1 MRLFWDLKNRHGVTD
16 QKRKLNNFLEKGDKK
31 PTILKTVSKLA
42 DAVIDNITPNMIL
55 FDKNIKNVPYPGR
68 RKFFKNGVLL
78 LTWEQNFKRFTDSEI
93 KKLLRSIFVQSL
105 SWSLIENS
113 QGDFQKSNIWTK
125 IHRKWV

>member
-1 MRLFWDLKNRHGVTD
+1 MRLFRDLKNRHEVTD

-78 LTWEQNFKRFTDSEI
+78 ITWEQNFKRFTDSEI

-105 SWSLIENS
+105 S
-113 QGDFQKSNIWTK
+113 
-125 IHRKWV
+125 